1 MADRTGIVFPGRG
14 LLGQRRSWSSGSAS
28 KGGGAFS
35 DLTPAKHFCGKAQE
49 GLQKSRSEEGSP

>member
-1 MADRTGIVFPGRG
+1 MADRTGVVFPIWG

-28 KGGGAFS
+28 KGGAFW
-35 DLTPAKHFCGKAQE
+35 DLTPANHFCGKAQE